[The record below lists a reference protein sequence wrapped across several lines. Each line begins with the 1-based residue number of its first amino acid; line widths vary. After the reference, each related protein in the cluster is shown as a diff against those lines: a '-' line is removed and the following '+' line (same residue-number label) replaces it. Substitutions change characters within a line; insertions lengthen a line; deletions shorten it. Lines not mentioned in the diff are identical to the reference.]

1 MVTINPEIVQF
12 IRHLALTGHLTVM
25 YKDSTN
31 IGVNLT
37 KGESFLTPK
46 RMHNLFSKMEF
57 YEFVCIC
64 MSILI
69 TSPFRPP
76 NLFEDYLPF
85 DHSSKLIPS
94 KRKNSVCDPTSNT
107 NRPFSSQT
115 LV

>member
-46 RMHNLFSKMEF
+46 RIHNLFFKMEF
-57 YEFVCIC
+57 YEFVYVC
-64 MSILI
+64 SI
-69 TSPFRPP
+69 
-76 NLFEDYLPF
+76 YY
-85 DHSSKLIPS
+85 
-94 KRKNSVCDPTSNT
+94 
-107 NRPFSSQT
+107 FSIQT
-115 LV
+115 AKSDEEFVPIIV